1 MSLISEI
8 LIIILLFAAYGLIHS
23 FLASTG
29 FKEFLVTKI
38 GNKIAFYRLCYNI
51 FALLSLIFIYDI
63 SPKPNDIIFD
73 LKFPFDI
80 VIVSLQLCAFI
91 GIIWTFKYICFKEFI
106 GINQIKRYF
115 NNNYNHKT
123 LDEEM
128 TLRIEGPYKFSRHP
142 IYLFSILFLLFRPVI
157 DLFYL
162 VFVINIILYFYIGAI
177 FEEKKLVKMF
187 GEEYKEYQKNVSRIF
202 PLKILKR
209 S

>member
-1 MSLISEI
+1 MSLFSEI

-23 FLASTG
+23 FLASNG
-29 FKEFLVTKI
+29 FKEFLVSKI
-38 GNKIAFYRLCYNI
+38 GNKIAFYRFGYNV
-51 FALLSLIFIYDI
+51 FAFLSLILIYDI

-80 VIVSLQLCAFI
+80 IMVLLQLCAFA
-91 GIIWTFKYICFKEFI
+91 GILWAFKYICFKEFI

-115 NNNYNHKT
+115 NNNYNSKT

-142 IYLFSILFLLFRPVI
+142 IYLFSILFLLLRPVM
-157 DLFYL
+157 DVFYL
-162 VFVINIILYFYIGAI
+162 VFVLNIILYFYIGSI
-177 FEEKKLVKMF
+177 FEENKLIKIF
-187 GEEYKEYQKNVSRIF
+187 GEEYKAYQKNVSRIF
-202 PLKILKR
+202 PIKILKR